1 MDIMTDATAQ
11 GGAATPKQ
19 EALRVPIV
27 KRIALMILPLF
38 MAACATPGSVLS
50 EDVGSIR
57 AGVGAAREQARLS
70 FVAANKLAQEQAIDR
85 KIGLPEPTLRE
96 TDFPTPISTADAA
109 AWSNAFGILDAYG
122 AALQSLVDPERA
134 EATGDAIGELATS
147 LNGPAINARI
157 PASLSAVFQTFGQEL
172 VQARAEKSATA
183 IMRKTDPAFNE
194 VLSAMA
200 SAIGGSP
207 ADRDSLQFVVESN
220 WTNSVLANLETRY
233 GGLAPTSPDR
243 RKVVQD
249 YVAAIG
255 ARDAQ
260 LANLSQLQQSL
271 IALSQAHAAAARGR
285 PGDALFWVG
294 RINGWLDDIKRRTE
308 ATEKNGGSK

>member
-85 KIGLPEPTLRE
+85 KIGLPEP
-96 TDFPTPISTADAA
+96 
-109 AWSNAFGILDAYG
+109 NAFGILDAYG